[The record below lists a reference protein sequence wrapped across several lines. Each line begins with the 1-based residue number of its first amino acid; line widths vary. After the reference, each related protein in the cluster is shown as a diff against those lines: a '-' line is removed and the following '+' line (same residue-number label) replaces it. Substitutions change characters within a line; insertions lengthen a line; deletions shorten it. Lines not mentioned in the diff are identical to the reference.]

1 MKRILLLL
9 IAIVAVASIK
19 AQNCN
24 AVFFTQ
30 DGQSF
35 QVVLNGVLQ
44 NVDFQTNV
52 KVTDLAFEGN
62 YKVTINFMDKQLPSV
77 TKSIYMMDNSTE
89 YSYEIK
95 MNKKG
100 KYVMRASN
108 MVPIAQAPKPAT
120 TQVVTAYSTTP
131 PPAATSAPAAAPAT
145 TTTITETVSTTTN
158 TDVSNADETSEN
170 VSMNMNVG
178 GVGMNVNV
186 SVNDNGMNTNTNTN
200 MNTNATTTST
210 TTYTETT
217 TVSSTSSGYSEG
229 AATTQPVGEATPVD
243 NGYTGATGCAYPMS
257 DAAFATAKKSI
268 TSKDFSDSKLTIAKQ
283 VTKSNCLTADQAKQ
297 IVELFDFEDTRLEFA
312 KFAYGY
318 TYDLNNFYIVNDAF
332 EFESTIEELNE
343 YIEATH

>member
-9 IAIVAVASIK
+9 IALVSVASIK

-77 TKSIYMMDNSTE
+77 TKSIYMMDKSTE
-89 YSYEIK
+89 YSYEVK

-100 KYVMRASN
+100 KYVMRVSN
-108 MVPIAQAPKPAT
+108 MVPIAEAPKPAT

-131 PPAATSAPAAAPAT
+131 PPAATPAPAAAPAST
-145 TTTITETVSTTTN
+145 TTVTETVTTTTN
-158 TDVSNADETSEN
+158 TDISTTDGTTDN

-186 SVNDNGMNTNTNTN
+186 SVNDNGMSTNTN
-200 MNTNATTTST
+200 MNTNATSTST

-217 TVSSTSSGYSEG
+217 TVSTSSGYTEG
-229 AATTQPVGEATPVD
+229 AATTQPVGEATPINND
-243 NGYTGATGCAYPMS
+243 YTGATGCAYPMS
-257 DAAFATAKKSI
+257 TTEFATAKKSI
-268 TSKDFSDSKLTIAKQ
+268 SSKDFSDSKLTIAKQ
-283 VTKSNCLTADQAKQ
+283 ITKSNCLTADQAKQ
-297 IVELFDFEDTRLEFA
+297 LVELFDFEDTRLEFA

-343 YIEATH
+343 YIEGVTH